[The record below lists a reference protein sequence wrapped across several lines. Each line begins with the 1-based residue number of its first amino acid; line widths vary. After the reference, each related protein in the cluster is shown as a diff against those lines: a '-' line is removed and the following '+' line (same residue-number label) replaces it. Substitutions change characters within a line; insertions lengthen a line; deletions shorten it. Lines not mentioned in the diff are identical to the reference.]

1 MPVTL
6 EDIKDL
12 SDEVNALV
20 KAGLPLEHQLAEAGQ
35 GRSDRLAKLTQSL
48 SQRLAAGEPLEKAVR
63 EAGGSAPRM
72 LTAAVA
78 AGIRAGRLGE
88 SIELLGD
95 LANDL
100 VELRRRIIQAIA
112 YPLTVVIVA
121 LVLFSFYIRV
131 FLVQV
136 QHVLSDPTV
145 QRQKSGVEYLIELDQ
160 QYSWWPAVLPVIGL
174 IIAGGWAIS
183 GRASSMAFRGPE
195 KFLFL
200 IPGVSGLVRD
210 LRFFVLS
217 RSLSVLTDRQLPL
230 SESLTLAGACSGD
243 QMLDRACTRAASRI
257 RNGQSPREPDHARWK
272 PGMLPPLLNAALQQA
287 DADGGR
293 LPAQLRSVSDFYR
306 RRLNVGALWLKN
318 VVPVVMFLLI
328 GGGTMSL
335 YALTVFWPV
344 SEMYHRLSQL

>member
-20 KAGLPLEHQLAEAGQ
+20 KAGLPLEHHLADAGR
-35 GRSDRLAKLTQSL
+35 GHSARLAGLTESL
-48 SQRLAAGEPLEKAVR
+48 SQRLAAGESLESAVR
-63 EAGGSAPRM
+63 EAGAGASRM

-78 AGIRAGRLGE
+78 AGIRSGQLGE

-100 VELRRRIIQAIA
+100 VELRRRIVQAIA

-121 LVLFSFYIRV
+121 LLLFSFYIRV

-136 QHVLSDPTV
+136 QHVLSDPTH
-145 QRQKSGVEYLIELDQ
+145 QGAQSGVEYLIELDQ
-160 QYSWWPAVLPVIGL
+160 RYSWWPAVLPVIGL
-174 IIAGGWAIS
+174 VIAGGWAVS

-210 LRFFVLS
+210 LRFYVVT
-217 RSLSVLTDRQLPL
+217 RSLSLLTDRQLPL

-243 QMLDRACTRAASRI
+243 LTLDRACTRAAAKI
-257 RNGQSPREPDHARWK
+257 RNGESPREPDHARWK
-272 PGMLPPLLNAALQQA
+272 PGMLPPLLNAALQQKSEG
-287 DADGGR
+287 GGR
-293 LPAQLRSVSDFYR
+293 LSAQLRSVSDFYR
-306 RRLNVGALWLKN
+306 RRLNVGTLWLKN

-344 SEMYHRLSQL
+344 SEMYQRLSQH